1 MITRKPAKKSTL
13 RRSRKSLT
21 LEPQLLET
29 LVDLKGK
36 LIQRT
41 HQDYSTSTL
50 INLLTVAGLLSTDK
64 LSLREW
70 KAIKSM
76 VKEKRIGISG
86 KTIQNC
92 VSKLAKNSNDG

>member
-1 MITRKPAKKSTL
+1 MVSKKTTKKSSS

-29 LVDLKGK
+29 LVELKGK
-36 LIQRT
+36 LIQKT
-41 HQDYSTSTL
+41 HQDFSISTL
-50 INLLTVAGLLSTDK
+50 VNLLTVAGLSSADK

-76 VKEKRIGISG
+76 VKEKRIRISG

-92 VSKLAKNSNDG
+92 VSKLAK